1 VTRISVIVP
10 ARDLQALIGETIASI
25 QAQSRPVDEIIVI
38 DDRSADGTADIV
50 RTFARQ
56 DSRLRLLTGDGRGPA
71 AARNLGLR
79 AASGEV
85 IAFLDGDDIWPL
97 DKIERQMERLS
108 AGDAPKIVSGLI
120 RRFRRFDMASLA
132 PTDAEEAA
140 LPGANIGACLYR
152 QEVFARIGLFDE
164 SLAWCEDHD
173 LMLRARE
180 AGLRIAIMRQVTLYY
195 RRRPGSHSDDAAAP
209 ADYQLLSIV
218 HRSLA
223 RRRAS
228 GADRHLGPFAALL
241 DP

>member
-1 VTRISVIVP
+1 MTRISVILP
-10 ARDLQALIGETIASI
+10 ARNLRALIGEAIASI
-25 QAQSRPVDEIIVI
+25 RAQSRPVDEIIVI
-38 DDRSADGTADIV
+38 DDRSNDGTGDVVA
-50 RTFARQ
+50 ALAQQ
-56 DSRLRLLTGDGRGPA
+56 DSRLRLLTGGGRGPA

-79 AASGEV
+79 AASGEA
-85 IAFLDGDDIWPL
+85 IALLDGDDIWPL
-97 DKIERQMERLS
+97 DKIERQMERLG
-108 AGDAPKIVSGLI
+108 AGDAPDIVSGLI
-120 RRFRRFDMASLA
+120 RRFRRFDTSALA
-132 PTDAEEAA
+132 PADAEGAA
-140 LPGANIGACLYR
+140 LPGANVGACLYR
-152 QEVFARIGLFDE
+152 REVFARIGLFDE

-195 RRRPGSHSDDAAAP
+195 RRRPGSHSDDEAAP

-218 HRSLA
+218 QRSLA